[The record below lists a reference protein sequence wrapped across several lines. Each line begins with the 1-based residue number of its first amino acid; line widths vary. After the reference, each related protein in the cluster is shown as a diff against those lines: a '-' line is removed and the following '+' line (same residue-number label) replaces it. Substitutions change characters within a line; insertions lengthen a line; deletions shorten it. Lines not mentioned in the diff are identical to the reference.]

1 MCLGDNVVLA
11 DKCVRSAF
19 QGSIIYIFPEVSDY
33 FPVFLD

>member
-11 DKCVRSAF
+11 DKEALF
-19 QGSIIYIFPEVSDY
+19 IFFPEVSDY